1 MFRVPW
7 QEIFPPG
14 NDQISQRRN
23 ALLRKKI
30 NADSEYPDVLT
41 ETQLDA
47 YRENGFVVVEN
58 VFDQTTLQRLRGVVG
73 EFIANAAG
81 ITDHTE
87 VYDLE
92 PSHTADQPRVR
103 RIKTPH
109 KWHPIFWE
117 MAKSPKLTSILRA
130 LLGPD
135 VRLHG
140 SKLNMKLPHCGAA
153 VEWHQDWAFYPHT
166 NDDILAVGV
175 MMDDID
181 EDNGP
186 LLVIPGTHRIHKVW
200 DHHQDGR
207 FCGAMDPVATPDIDY
222 SKAVTCT
229 GKAGSCSFHH
239 VRLVHGSAQNESD
252 KPRGLLLYECAAAD
266 AWPLSRFTTLEEY
279 DSRMICGEST
289 IEPRTERV
297 PVRMPFPPALAQ
309 GSIYENQTVLRNR
322 FFEAR
327 TAAT

>member
-1 MFRVPW
+1 M
-7 QEIFPPG
+7 
-14 NDQISQRRN
+14 
-23 ALLRKKI
+23 
-30 NADSEYPDVLT
+30 LT
-41 ETQLDA
+41 ETQLEA
-47 YRENGFVVVEN
+47 YRENGFLVVEN
-58 VFDQTTLQRLRGVVG
+58 VFEEAALQRLRNVVA

-81 ITDHTE
+81 ITEHTD

-92 PSHTADQPRVR
+92 PSHTAEQPRVR

-109 KWHPIFWE
+109 KWHPLFWE
-117 MAKSPKLTSILRA
+117 LAKSPKLTSILRA
-130 LLGPD
+130 LLGPN

-175 MMDDID
+175 MIDHVDD
-181 EDNGP
+181 DNGP
-186 LLVIPGTHRIHKVW
+186 LLALPGTHRINKVW
-200 DHHQDGR
+200 DHHQDGY
-207 FCGAMDPVATPDIDY
+207 FCGAMDPAATPDLDY
-222 SKAVTCT
+222 SKAVACT

-289 IEPRTERV
+289 IEPRAERV
-297 PVRMPFPPALAQ
+297 PIRMPFPPARAQ

-322 FFEAR
+322 YFEAR